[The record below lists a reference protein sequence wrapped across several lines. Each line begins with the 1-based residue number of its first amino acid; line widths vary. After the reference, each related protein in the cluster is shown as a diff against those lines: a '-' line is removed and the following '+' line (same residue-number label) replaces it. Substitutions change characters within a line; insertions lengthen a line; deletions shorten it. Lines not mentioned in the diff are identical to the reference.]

1 MSTRV
6 AENRQHTLV
15 PCDHMAT
22 EQTAVVGRALQDR
35 RTGADDIKDGK
46 DTELRNKEVIP
57 TVDLS
62 VEVKRRESEQ
72 EQISM
77 RSGSQQEV
85 NQDKVHANQQTETVV
100 ESPFTTVIPTETT
113 VREEADSNSVLST
126 GGSERVF
133 TAMQMCNSSIL
144 RVSLKLEET
153 LVEAA
158 VDTAA
163 EVTIISDKVYATLEP
178 RPRVL
183 KETMMH
189 AAGRGMVMKTVVVGP
204 VYLKIGS
211 RSYATEVYVAP
222 IKDDMLLGLN
232 FMMTY
237 GVVLDLKNHT
247 LSVEGEQLDLAIGT

>member
-1 MSTRV
+1 MPGT
-6 AENRQHTLV
+6 N
-15 PCDHMAT
+15 
-22 EQTAVVGRALQDR
+22 
-35 RTGADDIKDGK
+35 
-46 DTELRNKEVIP
+46 
-57 TVDLS
+57 
-62 VEVKRRESEQ
+62 
-72 EQISM
+72 
-77 RSGSQQEV
+77 GS
-85 NQDKVHANQQTETVV
+85 K
-100 ESPFTTVIPTETT
+100 
-113 VREEADSNSVLST
+113 
-126 GGSERVF
+126 RVF

-144 RVSLKLEET
+144 RVKLKLDET

-232 FMMTY
+232 FMVTY
-237 GVVLDLKNHT
+237 GVVLDLKSHT
-247 LSVEGEQLDLAIGT
+247 LSVGGERLDLTSGPKGIIPVVSNVVVSKRTVVPPHSVVHVPAQLEREMKQYVIEPCNENLPILIPRCLYKNQNKPVVCLVNASDRYFTIKSNTVVGRAEDVQDTEQFVRATCVTEASCGESPVPEELTQPTD

>member
-35 RTGADDIKDGK
+35 RTGACDIKDGK
-46 DTELRNKEVIP
+46 DTDLRNKEVIP

-133 TAMQMCNSSIL
+133 TAMQMCNSSF
-144 RVSLKLEET
+144 
-153 LVEAA
+153 
-158 VDTAA
+158 
-163 EVTIISDKVYATLEP
+163 KV
-178 RPRVL
+178 RRD
-183 KETMMH
+183 
-189 AAGRGMVMKTVVVGP
+189 AGGSCCGH
-204 VYLKIGS
+204 GS
-211 RSYATEVYVAP
+211 RSYNY
-222 IKDDMLLGLN
+222 IRQGLCH
-232 FMMTY
+232 TGAKTT
-237 GVVLDLKNHT
+237 GVERNHDAC
-247 LSVEGEQLDLAIGT
+247 SR